1 MSICVKKLEERNFMI
16 SENVLKIVDD
26 GIILRL
32 RISPNA
38 SKNQFIFAED
48 MIKLKIT
55 AQPIENKA
63 NKAVVEYLS
72 KLFKVPKTKI
82 SILRGDTSKEKTL
95 LIKTDDMA
103 KIENIKTILSEVEKK

>member
-1 MSICVKKLEERNFMI
+1 MI
-16 SENVLKIVDD
+16 SDNVLKIVDD

-38 SKNQFIFAED
+38 SKNQFIFTDD

-63 NKAVVEYLS
+63 NKAVIEYLS

-82 SILRGDTSKEKTL
+82 TILKGDTSKEKSL
-95 LIKTDDMA
+95 LIKTTDIE
-103 KIENIKTILSEVEKK
+103 KIENIKTILSEVDKK

>member
-1 MSICVKKLEERNFMI
+1 MI

-32 RISPNA
+32 RISPNS
-38 SKNQFIFAED
+38 SKNQFIFTDD

-63 NKAVVEYLS
+63 NKAVIEYLS

-82 SILRGDTSKEKTL
+82 TILKGDTSKEKTL
-95 LIKTDDMA
+95 LIKTTDME
-103 KIENIKTILSEVEKK
+103 KIENIKTILSEVDKK

>member
-1 MSICVKKLEERNFMI
+1 MI

-32 RISPNA
+32 RISPNS
-38 SKNQFIFAED
+38 SKNQFIFADD

-63 NKAVVEYLS
+63 NKAVIEYLS

-82 SILRGDTSKEKTL
+82 TILKGDTSKEKTL
-95 LIKTDDMA
+95 LIKTTDME

>member
-1 MSICVKKLEERNFMI
+1 MI

-26 GIILRL
+26 GIVLRL

-38 SKNQFIFAED
+38 SKNQFIFADD

-63 NKAVVEYLS
+63 NKAVIEYLS

-82 SILRGDTSKEKTL
+82 TILKGDTSKEKTL
-95 LIKTDDMA
+95 LIKTTDME
-103 KIENIKTILSEVEKK
+103 KIENIKTILSEVDKK

>member
-1 MSICVKKLEERNFMI
+1 MI

-38 SKNQFIFAED
+38 SKNQFIFTD
-48 MIKLKIT
+48 GMIKLKIT

-82 SILRGDTSKEKTL
+82 TILKGDTSKEKTL
-95 LIKTDDMA
+95 LIKTTDME

>member
-1 MSICVKKLEERNFMI
+1 MI
-16 SENVLKIVDD
+16 SENILKLTDD
-26 GIILRL
+26 GIVLKL

-38 SKNQFIFAED
+38 AKNQLILSDE

-72 KLFKVPKTKI
+72 KLFKIPKT
-82 SILRGDTSKEKTL
+82 SITILKGDTSKDKTL
-95 LIKTDDMA
+95 LLRTNDKS
-103 KIENIKTILSEVEKK
+103 KIDNVKTILSDVEKG

>member
-1 MSICVKKLEERNFMI
+1 MI
-16 SENVLKIVDD
+16 SENILKLTDD
-26 GIILRL
+26 GIVLKL

-38 SKNQFIFAED
+38 AKNQLILSDE

-72 KLFKVPKTKI
+72 KLFKIPKT
-82 SILRGDTSKEKTL
+82 SITILKGDTSKDKTL
-95 LIKTDDMA
+95 LLRTTDKE
-103 KIENIKTILSEVEKK
+103 KIVSIKTILSDVEKG

>member
-1 MSICVKKLEERNFMI
+1 MSNCVKKLEERSFMI
-16 SENVLKIVDD
+16 PENILKIVDD
-26 GIILRL
+26 GVILRL

-38 SKNQFIFAED
+38 SKNQFIFTED

-82 SILRGDTSKEKTL
+82 SILKGDTSKEKTL
-95 LIKTDDMA
+95 LIKTDDMG

>member
-1 MSICVKKLEERNFMI
+1 MSNCVKKLEERNFMI

-38 SKNQFIFAED
+38 SKNQFIFTDD

-63 NKAVVEYLS
+63 NKAVIEYLS

-82 SILRGDTSKEKTL
+82 TILKGDTSKEKTL
-95 LIKTDDMA
+95 LIKTTDME
-103 KIENIKTILSEVEKK
+103 KIENIKTILSEVDKK

>member
-1 MSICVKKLEERNFMI
+1 MSNCVKKLEERNFMI

-38 SKNQFIFAED
+38 SKNQFIFTDD

-63 NKAVVEYLS
+63 NKAVIEYLS

-82 SILRGDTSKEKTL
+82 TILKGDTSKEKTL
-95 LIKTDDMA
+95 LIKTTDKE
-103 KIENIKTILSEVEKK
+103 KIENIKTILSEVDKK

>member
-1 MSICVKKLEERNFMI
+1 MI

-32 RISPNA
+32 RISPNS
-38 SKNQFIFAED
+38 SKNQFIFADD

-63 NKAVVEYLS
+63 NKAVIEYLS

-82 SILRGDTSKEKTL
+82 TILKGDTSKEKTL
-95 LIKTDDMA
+95 LIKTTDME
-103 KIENIKTILSEVEKK
+103 KIENIKTILSEVAKK

>member
-1 MSICVKKLEERNFMI
+1 MSNCVKKLEERNFMI
-16 SENVLKIVDD
+16 SKNVLKIVDD

-38 SKNQFIFAED
+38 SKNQFIFADD

-63 NKAVVEYLS
+63 NKAVIEYLS

-82 SILRGDTSKEKTL
+82 TILKGDTSKEKTL
-95 LIKTDDMA
+95 LIKTTDME
-103 KIENIKTILSEVEKK
+103 KIENIKTILSEVDKK

>member
-1 MSICVKKLEERNFMI
+1 MSNCVKKLEERNFMI

-38 SKNQFIFAED
+38 SKNQFIFADD

-63 NKAVVEYLS
+63 NKAVIEYLS

-82 SILRGDTSKEKTL
+82 TILKGDTSKEKTL
-95 LIKTDDMA
+95 LIKTTDME
-103 KIENIKTILSEVEKK
+103 KIENIKTILSEVDKK

>member
-1 MSICVKKLEERNFMI
+1 MI

-38 SKNQFIFAED
+38 SKNQFIFTDD

-63 NKAVVEYLS
+63 NKAVIEYLS

-82 SILRGDTSKEKTL
+82 TILKGDTSKEKTL
-95 LIKTDDMA
+95 LIKTTDME
-103 KIENIKTILSEVEKK
+103 KIENIKTILSEVDKK

>member
-1 MSICVKKLEERNFMI
+1 MI

-63 NKAVVEYLS
+63 NKAVIEYLS

-82 SILRGDTSKEKTL
+82 TILKGDTSKEKTL
-95 LIKTDDMA
+95 LIKTTDME
-103 KIENIKTILSEVEKK
+103 KFENIKTILSEVDKK

>member
-1 MSICVKKLEERNFMI
+1 MI

-32 RISPNA
+32 RISPNS
-38 SKNQFIFAED
+38 SKNQFIFADD

-63 NKAVVEYLS
+63 NKAVIEYLS

-82 SILRGDTSKEKTL
+82 TILKGDTSKEKTL
-95 LIKTDDMA
+95 LIKTTDME
-103 KIENIKTILSEVEKK
+103 KIENIKTILSEVDKK